1 MQKSVKKYCH
11 DCFLCYNDNRH
22 SREGGI
28 EFYSNNR
35 LYIMIIVGDWNGKY

>member
-1 MQKSVKKYCH
+1 MNISCLHFMQKSVKKYCH

-28 EFYSNNR
+28 EFYSNR
-35 LYIMIIVGDWNGKY
+35 LYIDNSG